1 MHNHNLERYNKK
13 LHSPE
18 QLNAQLH
25 QKLNS
30 CYLLVGHDP
39 LLLQESQDTVLRFAH
54 KHGFNEHLHLTFNK
68 NNTNWNEIINHFNT
82 PSLFSRQRTILLKVP
97 EDKGFRP
104 KVSDRLLKLI
114 KLLHDEILLIII
126 IPYLTKEQ
134 EESYW
139 FALLSQNSVVVHC
152 FTPDKFQLPQWVSQR
167 ANAIGLRIEEKA
179 IHFLCY
185 NYENNLLALVQ
196 TLNMLVMLWPDDLMT
211 LQRLTRLVNDVAHFT
226 NIDWVDAILEGKS
239 KRTLHILHQLRIT
252 GSPINLLCYRLQR
265 DLMTVLTLQRKIT
278 PAPFILEQI
287 DYKRR
292 IPFTEAIQRLNYQRI
307 KLAIC
312 LLARMELALQKE
324 HKDTLFWCQIEKI
337 SLLLSD
343 PRFPESL
350 AHL

>member
-1 MHNHNLERYNKK
+1 MIQIY
-13 LHSPE
+13 PE

-25 QKLNS
+25 QKLNY
-30 CYLLVGHDP
+30 CYILVGHDP
-39 LLLQESQDTVLRFAH
+39 LLLQESQDTVLRFAQ

-82 PSLFSRQRTILLKVP
+82 PSLFSIQRTLLLKVP
-97 EDKGFRP
+97 EEDKGFRP
-104 KVSDRLLKLI
+104 KVSERLLKLI
-114 KLLHDEILLIII
+114 KLLHNDIILIII

-139 FALLSQNSVVVHC
+139 FASLSQKSVVVHC
-152 FTPDKFQLPQWVSQR
+152 FTPDKFKLPQWVSQR

-196 TLNMLVMLWPDDLMT
+196 TMNMLVMLWPDKMMT
-211 LQRLTRLVNDVAHFT
+211 LQCLTRLVNDVAHFT

-252 GSPINLLCYRLQR
+252 GNQIHLLCYRLQR
-265 DLMTVLTLQRKIT
+265 DLITVLTLQRKII
-278 PAPFILEQI
+278 PAPLFWEQI
-287 DYKRR
+287 GYKRR
-292 IPFTEAIQRLNYQRI
+292 IPFTKGIQRLNYQRI

-312 LLARMELALQKE
+312 LLARIEIALKKE
-324 HKDTLFWCQIEKI
+324 HQDTLLWCQIEKI

-343 PRFPESL
+343 PRFPESF

>member
-1 MHNHNLERYNKK
+1 MIQIY
-13 LHSPE
+13 PE
-18 QLNAQLH
+18 ELKAQLH
-25 QKLNS
+25 QKLTS

-39 LLLQESQDTVLRFAH
+39 LLLQESQDTVLKFAH
-54 KHGFNEHLHLTFNK
+54 KHGFNEHLHLIFNK

-82 PSLFSRQRTILLKVP
+82 PSLFYRQRTILLTVP

-114 KLLHDEILLIII
+114 KLLHDEIILIII
-126 IPYLTKEQ
+126 IPSLTKEQ
-134 EESYW
+134 VESYW

-152 FTPDKFQLPQWVSQR
+152 FTPDRFQLPQWVFQR

-196 TLNMLVMLWPDDLMT
+196 TMNMLVMLWPDEMMT

-226 NIDWVDAILEGKS
+226 KIDWVDAILEGKS

-252 GSPINLLCYRLQR
+252 GSKINLLCYRLQR
-265 DLMTVLTLQRKIT
+265 DLITVLTLQRKIT
-278 PAPFILEQI
+278 KTPLLLWEQI
-287 DYKRR
+287 GYKRR

-307 KLAIC
+307 KLAID
-312 LLARMELALQKE
+312 LLARMEIAFQKG
-324 HKDTLFWCQIEKI
+324 HQDTLLWCQIEKI